1 MPTNLDYIIAAL
13 TGEIDD
19 GGTSFESVVHYNID
33 CPHVEGE
40 TDLPCDN
47 PNVEPCR
54 DICVPCKIEWLYG
67 EYDEW

>member
-19 GGTSFESVVHYNID
+19 GGASFESVVHYNID

-40 TDLPCDN
+40 TDLPCDS